1 MSAPG
6 PPKPKKLLGVKVK
19 KAAVADLPTPGE
31 EGLSTIVSGLP
42 AQEAQLEEEQVIKG
56 FFGKKAT
63 APKAASVALPPKPVA
78 AAVAAPAAAP
88 ALPPAPAAPAAP
100 VLPPAPDPALP
111 PALPPAPAAPSAAS
125 APAAA
130 ATKPKKKII
139 IRDENE
145 SAPGIKSIIPKSEP
159 EAKREDYRV
168 LDIDTTDFVETE
180 FKDVA
185 EAIKEEQ
192 TKNPYK
198 TPVPAKGFV
207 SQIRRGFSGFIRQTY
222 GQFALPSLPSVPDY
236 DACLKMGTAG
246 SQKAE
251 NYQYQQF
258 VRDYMTWASPYRGLL
273 VYHGLGSGKTCTAI
287 AAAEALYGTSNRKV
301 IIMTPASLKKNFL
314 REISFC
320 GFRHFR
326 LLNHWVPYPNNIK
339 THPIVRMFA
348 TKVLNIPLLH
358 LKKAKQ
364 IWIPDFE
371 KAVNYTGLTA
381 QERTEIR
388 DQIEATLIYDPNP
401 KNPKNGRFWFI
412 HYNGITAS
420 TLKEL
425 ACMKPSNAFD
435 NAIIVIDEIHN
446 LIRLMQGTIEPYL
459 SDLKGV
465 KRRIALEMIE
475 PGPWTPKLCGKT
487 MNYKRGYLLY
497 RLLAG
502 AQNSKII
509 GLSGTPL
516 INFPEE
522 LGILANVLH
531 GYLHIISGR
540 VAKGKDLKEDEK
552 IQDAIRVMATAN
564 PYLDFVDVTVDD
576 QGVIFSITTLPEGIR
591 KTADKAGVE
600 RIPLDEPQVNFQ
612 ERLDF
617 LKNDFTKHKIKLS
630 SIKVNSEALLPPIGE
645 TFRDIFI
652 EKDGITLKNENV
664 LKKRL
669 TGIISYYKGSRKD
682 LMPEVTKDVVVR
694 VPFSEYQ
701 QKVYTKIRSEEI
713 EIESKKEKQEEGGLG
728 AGRQGAIWAD
738 LYEIKML
745 KSNANYRM
753 ASRQACNFVFPSTIV
768 RPRPRDQFEAQE
780 EIGDT
785 QDDII
790 DAPPSAVTEE
800 DDEAVSV
807 VLEEEKLEV
816 GDADKEDKKTEEDEE
831 AVYLQGKRAE
841 LIQQG
846 VGEGDI
852 RVALD
857 ALQKERKESQKLLL
871 LPSAVSSEA
880 AAAAAEALTP
890 EEMRCR
896 APRLENEEYRDA
908 IKRVK
913 ECLSTMGKRTIE
925 KEGGLVDTSPKYMEM
940 IKNIEESKGSSLVYS
955 EFVSLEGIGLFTLTL
970 DANNYDPIEIDL
982 SAGEPKF
989 SDRTVASLRLGPQAK
1004 KGRYI
1009 KFTGGEDEKI
1019 RRLSI
1024 IIFNAKFAELPM
1036 SMADVLSEA
1045 GYTGNQEGE
1054 LCRIFCITA
1063 AGAEGLSLKN
1073 VRTVHIME
1081 PFWNDV
1087 RMAQVK
1093 GRAVRI
1099 CSHMDIQ
1106 PPTERTVE
1114 IFTYITVFGP
1124 QAQAATEE
1132 KWRIAGE
1139 IEGRDSV
1146 SIAEATEMGLPI
1158 PPTAK
1163 SYVLT
1168 SDERLWVISQ
1178 RKKAVI
1184 ENLERAMKSA
1194 AVDCQLNYNENADGT
1209 FQCALYES
1217 AAGDF
1222 LYHPE
1227 LAKDID
1233 LTQQQF
1239 GRAAVVQAQGQAQGQ
1254 GQGQAQ
1260 PKVQMAKEYKVDVPR
1275 VKNGPKLPFILR
1287 ASYDPATS
1295 KITHYDVYE
1304 GSDVFRVT
1312 KVGRVEYD
1320 DATQKPKKGTFKFF
1334 KA

>member
-6 PPKPKKLLGVKVK
+6 PFKPKKLGIKVT

-42 AQEAQLEEEQVIKG
+42 AQEAQPEEEQVIKG
-56 FFGKKAT
+56 FFGKKVA
-63 APKAASVALPPKPVA
+63 APKAASVALVPKPVA

-88 ALPPAPAAPAAP
+88 APVAAPVAAAAPAAPA
-100 VLPPAPDPALP
+100 L
-111 PALPPAPAAPSAAS
+111 
-125 APAAA
+125 AAA
-130 ATKPKKKII
+130 AVVASKPKKKI
-139 IRDENE
+139 DLSKVKNE
-145 SAPGIKSIIPKSEP
+145 KPGQAPGIKSIIPKPEP
-159 EAKREDYRV
+159 EAQREDYRV
-168 LDIDTTDFVETE
+168 LDIDTTDFAETE

-198 TPVPAKGFV
+198 TPVPAKGFI

-246 SQKAE
+246 AQKAE

-465 KRRIALEMIE
+465 KRRIALESIE

-497 RLLAG
+497 RLLTG

-552 IQDAIRVMATAN
+552 IQDGIRVMATAN
-564 PYLDFVDVTVDD
+564 PFLDFVDVVVDD
-576 QGVIFSITTLPEGIR
+576 QGVTFSMTTLPEGIR
-591 KTADKAGVE
+591 KTADKMGVE
-600 RIPLDEPQVNFQ
+600 RISLDEPQVSFQ
-612 ERLDF
+612 ERLDY
-617 LKNDFTKHKIKLS
+617 LKSEFTKHKIKLLN
-630 SIKVNSEALLPPIGE
+630 IKVNSEALLPPVGE

-652 EKDGITLKNENV
+652 EKDGITVKNENV

-701 QKVYTKIRSEEI
+701 QKVYTKIRLEEI
-713 EIESKKEKQEEGGLG
+713 EIESKKEKKEEGGLG

-753 ASRQACNFVFPSTIV
+753 ASRQACNFVFPPTVV
-768 RPRPRDQFEAQE
+768 RPRPRDEFEAQE

-790 DAPPSAVTEE
+790 DTLPTTTDADADD
-800 DDEAVSV
+800 DDESVAV

-831 AVYLQGKRAE
+831 AVYLQEKRAE
-841 LIQQG
+841 LLQQG
-846 VGEGDI
+846 IGEGDI
-852 RVALD
+852 RVALE
-857 ALQKERKESQKLLL
+857 ALQKERKESQKVDI
-871 LPSAVSSEA
+871 LPSANSNEGA
-880 AAAAAEALTP
+880 TAAAEALTP

-896 APRLENEEYRDA
+896 APRLENEKYPDA

-913 ECLSTMGKRTIE
+913 ECLSTMAKRTVE
-925 KEGGLVDTSPKYMEM
+925 REGGLVDTSPKYMEM

-1045 GYTGNQEGE
+1045 EYTGNQEGE
-1054 LCRIFCITA
+1054 LCRVFCITA

-1124 QAQAATEE
+1124 QAQAAAEE

-1239 GRAAVVQAQGQAQGQ
+1239 GRVAIVQAQGQGQAQGQAQA
-1254 GQGQAQ
+1254 QAQ
-1260 PKVQMAKEYKVDVPR
+1260 PKALTVKEYKVDVPR
-1275 VKNGPKLPFILR
+1275 VKNGPKLPYILR
-1287 ASYDPATS
+1287 ASHDPATN

-1304 GSDVFRVT
+1304 ASDAFRTT